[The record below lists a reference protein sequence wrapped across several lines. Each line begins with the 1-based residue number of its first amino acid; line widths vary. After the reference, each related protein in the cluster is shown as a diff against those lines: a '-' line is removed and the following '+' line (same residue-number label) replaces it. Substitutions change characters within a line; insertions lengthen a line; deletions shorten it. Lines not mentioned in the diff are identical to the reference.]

1 MLYTASQA
9 GALVVA
15 LLFCP
20 FLSPHSLH
28 LFCKFA
34 LDFLFADF
42 QCVKR
47 HPRPNQGRG
56 CHFLRMSAY
65 YAFGGGTGKLP
76 ARRRHRGQGISPA
89 SCAKCTFA
97 RCLRPRRQGAARA
110 LAPPA
115 AGLSFRGRS
124 IFIYCNGN
132 SISVAAK
139 TAQIPFLAS
148 VMWR

>member
-56 CHFLRMSAY
+56 CHFCGCLPITLSAAVPGSYPPAGGIGVRGFPLQAAQNVHLRDA
-65 YAFGGGTGKLP
+65 
-76 ARRRHRGQGISPA
+76 
-89 SCAKCTFA
+89 CA
-97 RCLRPRRQGAARA
+97 LAAR
-110 LAPPA
+110 
-115 AGLSFRGRS
+115 GRRGPWPRQRRGFPS
-124 IFIYCNGN
+124 EEDRFLF
-132 SISVAAK
+132 
-139 TAQIPFLAS
+139 TATGIAFPLQRKQHKFLF
-148 VMWR
+148 WHL